1 MKKLDRS
8 NSDDAKLCALL
19 KESLLNEKEAYD
31 YVQKTMA
38 YNSNFIDGNFL
49 TFEQVESLYNT
60 GSISTRE
67 GSMQA
72 KSLAEIQ
79 VHFSAFNYLVGTLDE
94 PLSEEIIK
102 AFHYCLKTRVYE
114 NHLNKF
120 PVGEYKKF
128 VNIVGEMQTVSPVEV
143 STEVKELLERYS
155 KEKVDLDS
163 LVDFHTEFEMIHPFH
178 DSNGVIGRLIL
189 FREALRNDI
198 CPFIIFGTSRED
210 YIKAIEIAQL
220 GDTTQLHGLFQKE
233 QSEYRDQLYTA
244 LGFT

>member
-94 PLSEEIIK
+94 PSFSLLSE
-102 AFHYCLKTRVYE
+102 
-114 NHLNKF
+114 
-120 PVGEYKKF
+120 
-128 VNIVGEMQTVSPVEV
+128 
-143 STEVKELLERYS
+143 
-155 KEKVDLDS
+155 D
-163 LVDFHTEFEMIHPFH
+163 
-178 DSNGVIGRLIL
+178 
-189 FREALRNDI
+189 
-198 CPFIIFGTSRED
+198 
-210 YIKAIEIAQL
+210 
-220 GDTTQLHGLFQKE
+220 
-233 QSEYRDQLYTA
+233 
-244 LGFT
+244 

>member
-60 GSISTRE
+60 SSISTKE

-79 VHFSAFNYLVGTLDE
+79 GHFLAFNYLVGTLDE

-102 AFHYCLKTRVYE
+102 AFHYCLKTK
-114 NHLNKF
+114 NHLNKS

-163 LVDFHTEFEMIHPFH
+163 LVDFHTEFEMIHAFH
-178 DSNGVIGRLIL
+178 DGNGVIGRLIL

-198 CPFIIFGTSRED
+198 CPFIIFGESKEC
-210 YIKAIEIAQL
+210 YIKAIEIAQQ
-220 GDTTQLHGLFQKE
+220 GDTTQLRGLFQKE
-233 QSEYRDQLYTA
+233 QSEYRDQLYTV
-244 LGFT
+244 LGFA

>member
-1 MKKLDRS
+1 M
-8 NSDDAKLCALL
+8 N
-19 KESLLNEKEAYD
+19 
-31 YVQKTMA
+31 Q
-38 YNSNFIDGNFL
+38 
-49 TFEQVESLYNT
+49 
-60 GSISTRE
+60 
-67 GSMQA
+67 
-72 KSLAEIQ
+72 
-79 VHFSAFNYLVGTLDE
+79 
-94 PLSEEIIK
+94 

-244 LGFT
+244 LGFA

>member
-1 MKKLDRS
+1 M
-8 NSDDAKLCALL
+8 L

-60 GSISTRE
+60 GSISTRG

-79 VHFSAFNYLVGTLDE
+79 GHFSAFNYLVGTLDE

-102 AFHYCLKTRVYE
+102 AFHYCLKTK
-114 NHLNKF
+114 NHLNKS

-143 STEVKELLERYS
+143 STEVKE
-155 KEKVDLDS
+155 
-163 LVDFHTEFEMIHPFH
+163 
-178 DSNGVIGRLIL
+178 
-189 FREALRNDI
+189 
-198 CPFIIFGTSRED
+198 
-210 YIKAIEIAQL
+210 
-220 GDTTQLHGLFQKE
+220 
-233 QSEYRDQLYTA
+233 
-244 LGFT
+244 

>member
-19 KESLLNEKEAYD
+19 KESLLNEKEVYD

-38 YNSNFIDGNFL
+38 YNSNFIDGNCL

-60 GSISTRE
+60 GSISTGE
-67 GSMQA
+67 KSIQA
-72 KSLAEIQ
+72 KSLAETQ
-79 VHFSAFNYLVGTLDE
+79 GHFSAFNYLVGTIDE
-94 PLSEEIIK
+94 PLSEDIIK
-102 AFHYCLKTRVYE
+102 AFHYCLKIRVYE
-114 NHLNKF
+114 NHLDEF
-120 PVGEYKKF
+120 PIGEYKSLP
-128 VNIVGEMQTVSPVEV
+128 IVGEIQTVSPVDV
-143 STEVKELLERYS
+143 STEMKELLERYS

-178 DSNGVIGRLIL
+178 DSNGVIDRLIL

-198 CPFIIFGTSRED
+198 CPFIIFGTSKEY
-210 YIKAIEIAQL
+210 YIEAIEIAQQ

-233 QSEYRDQLYTA
+233 QNEYRDQLYTA
-244 LGFT
+244 LGFA